1 MLIVD
6 ESKLKKEIDR
16 LALDHLFG
24 IGAILDKVKAPKQ
37 PKIRSGRIAW
47 KRLDATNNGGCDQCG
62 GGGATKGTCHPYS
75 MSLCG
80 KCLSVHAYSI
90 GHGLKPSD
98 EVRW

>member
-6 ESKLKKEIDR
+6 ETKLKKEIDR

-24 IGAILDKVKAPKQ
+24 IGAIRQKVKAPKQ

-47 KRLDATNNGGCDQCG
+47 KRLNPTNNGGCDQCG
-62 GGGATKGTCHPYS
+62 GYGATRGQNNPYG

-80 KCLSVHAYSI
+80 GCWQIHAYSI
-90 GHGLKPSD
+90 AHRLKPSD
-98 EVRW
+98 EVSW